1 MGIHDARQIVLKT
14 LFAATLT
21 ALLCAVLLA
30 QARSG
35 STPVNPTNSPDGRW
49 TANTNGAGPWTFEFK
64 SQGNTLTGTVR
75 QNGPPEAPIAITDGK
90 VDGTRISFKVKSPD
104 GARTITFVGRVNAGE
119 ISFVRQFD
127 ISAGASRGGNDL
139 YGTLSSMQ
147 FVARKA
153 AE

>member
-1 MGIHDARQIVLKT
+1 VGIHDARQIVLKT
-14 LFAATLT
+14 LLAATLT
-21 ALLCAVLLA
+21 TLLCAVHLA

-64 SQGNTLTGTVR
+64 SQGKTLTGTVH

-104 GARTITFVGRVNAGE
+104 GVRTITFVGRVNAGE

-127 ISAGASRGGNDL
+127 IPAGASRGGNDL

>member
-1 MGIHDARQIVLKT
+1 VGIHDARTVIQRT
-14 LFAATLT
+14 LFVAALT
-21 ALLCAVLLA
+21 ILLCAVLSA

-64 SQGNTLTGTVR
+64 SQGKTLTGTVR

-104 GARTITFVGRVNAGE
+104 GARTITFVGRVSAGE
-119 ISFVRQFD
+119 ISFLRQFD
-127 ISAGASRGGNDL
+127 IPPGASRGGNDL
-139 YGTLSSMQ
+139 YGMSSSMQ